1 MVSNPYT
8 LSVVKARM
16 QVKSK
21 DEEGYSSILDGFR
34 KIIANEGVGGL
45 YKGIS
50 SKIVQSVLTA
60 AFLFMAK
67 EALFDWAVWALV
79 LAGAR
84 PAKNTITKA

>member
-1 MVSNPYT
+1 
-8 LSVVKARM
+8 M
-16 QVKSK
+16 QVSQNAE
-21 DEEGYSSILDGFR
+21 DRYTSIWDGFK

-67 EALFDWAVWALV
+67 EMLFDWAVWVLV
-79 LAGAR
+79 LTGAR
-84 PAKNTITKA
+84 KARVAAAAAAKA

>member
-1 MVSNPYT
+1 
-8 LSVVKARM
+8 M
-16 QVKSK
+16 QVSQKP
-21 DEEGYSSILDGFR
+21 EERYNSIWDGFT
-34 KIIANEGVGGL
+34 KIIANEGVAGL

-67 EALFDWAVWALV
+67 EMLFDWAVWVLV

-84 PAKNTITKA
+84 KARVAAGKA